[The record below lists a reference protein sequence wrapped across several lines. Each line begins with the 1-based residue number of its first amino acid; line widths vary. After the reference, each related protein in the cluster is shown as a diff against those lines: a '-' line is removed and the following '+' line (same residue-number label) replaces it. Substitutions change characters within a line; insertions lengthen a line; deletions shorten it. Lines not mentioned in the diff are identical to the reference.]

1 MYPSITPEN
10 PGPPATPDELSPP
23 SGAFLVA
30 YLDDEPVGCGGIKRL
45 SDEAAELK
53 RLYVAPKARKLGVA
67 RTLVTALED
76 AAQRVGYR
84 IVRLDTGDQQPA
96 ALQLFRT
103 SGYREID
110 DYNGNTCNAMDG
122 CGCSVP
128 DRIFIGDIDAPTLPY
143 SIAGGPLR
151 TQEDW
156 DLIVPAIS
164 GMELI
169 EARPRAKSAAR

>member
-1 MYPSITPEN
+1 MTTLREERLDGPAGQALIDAFFDEIVPMYPSITPEN

-53 RLYVAPKARKLGVA
+53 RLYVAPKARKLRVA

-76 AAQRVGYR
+76 AARRVGYR

-96 ALQLFRT
+96 ALELFRT

-110 DYNGNTCNAMDG
+110 DYNGNPHA
-122 CGCSVP
+122 SYW
-128 DRIFIGDIDAPTLPY
+128 FEKL
-143 SIAGGPLR
+143 L
-151 TQEDW
+151 
-156 DLIVPAIS
+156 
-164 GMELI
+164 
-169 EARPRAKSAAR
+169 